1 MIIVILLAALVL
13 VPAQAFAQGQGSSA
27 PVTISIVGTAG
38 PGAYTPNPAP
48 VTAGSA
54 VVWKNNDSRLHHIV
68 LDDGSADL
76 GNLQPG
82 ATSRTVTVAGS
93 SPVTFH
99 CTIHP
104 SMVGSINGSTPPA
117 ASSSQAAASYGY
129 GETPDT
135 GAQPEYPGIP
145 PTQNKVETQ
154 IGAYNVRLYGT
165 LLLNTSVSTAGVVGQ
180 D

>member
-82 ATSRTVTVAGS
+82 ATSRTVTIANS

-104 SMVGSINGSTPPA
+104 SMVGSINGSAAPA
-117 ASSSQAAASYGY
+117 ASSSQATASYGY

-135 GAQPEYPGIP
+135 GAQPEFPGIP
-145 PTQNKVETQ
+145 PSQNKIETQ
-154 IGAYNVRLYGT
+154 VAPYRLPAYATCL
-165 LLLNTSVSTAGVVGQ
+165 
-180 D
+180 